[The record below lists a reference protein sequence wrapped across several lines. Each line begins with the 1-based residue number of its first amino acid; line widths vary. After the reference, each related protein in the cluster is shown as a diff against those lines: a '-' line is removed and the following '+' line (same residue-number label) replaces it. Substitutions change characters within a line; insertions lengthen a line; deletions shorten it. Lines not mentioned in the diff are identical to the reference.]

1 MNAEEANAPFG
12 YDAELVDGELVFK
25 PNADAEI
32 IKMAFGL
39 FNDLTDVYRKYE
51 FDNAASLALKS
62 TKDALNSLQDASETH
77 ARFQQSREYEHE
89 LAKSMMKTYK
99 RYNKIKP
106 RA

>member
-25 PNADAEI
+25 ANADAEI

-39 FNDLTDVYRKYE
+39 FNDLAEVYRKYE
-51 FDNAASLALKS
+51 LENAASLAFEN
-62 TKDALNSLQDASETH
+62 TKDVLNSLPDASEAH

-89 LAKSMMKTYK
+89 FGKSMMEAYK
-99 RYNKIKP
+99 QVTEQ
-106 RA
+106 